1 MNKKK
6 EMKEQNSI
14 ADKIATRFLRLSI
27 AKKMLLGYLPLAVL
41 IILISIFALSN
52 LNRLNRINNT
62 IVERDAPLIEASDK
76 LIDHIIAQ
84 ELYGRRYAILKS
96 QEMLAL
102 FWKRSEEF
110 DNLVERIQT
119 LPDIKDKSFENLLS
133 IHTEYNKLFI
143 QWHIRKLSSQA
154 AQDYDKQIKDKQE
167 ELIKQIKDIAAQART
182 ELNRKFLMTADI
194 GNTAFVVTA
203 LVCSLGI
210 LFGIGAALLITGNI
224 SGVIRHLEHAT
235 REVSEGRFDY
245 TPGIKNQDEL
255 GGLARAFSEM
265 TKRLK
270 RLEEMYLDTNSL
282 TRLPGGL
289 AIENVLKKRL
299 NTSMPLA
306 FCLIDMDNF
315 KGFSDRYGYAKGS
328 EVIQATAR
336 IVEASVVKY
345 GTHEDFVGH
354 IGGDDFVVI
363 SSLNTFTKI
372 CNSIIDAFDK
382 KIPEFYDPEDRYRG
396 YIKGKTRQGQ
406 EIDFPIMTISIAVV
420 TNQQRRL
427 TSPAQVGK
435 LAAELKEYAKSI
447 PHSIYVVDK
456 RKEGT
461 EQPKPIQNVL
471 SFPKKAEAGKKG
483 EM

>member
-1 MNKKK
+1 
-6 EMKEQNSI
+6 
-14 ADKIATRFLRLSI
+14 
-27 AKKMLLGYLPLAVL
+27 
-41 IILISIFALSN
+41 
-52 LNRLNRINNT
+52 
-62 IVERDAPLIEASDK
+62 
-76 LIDHIIAQ
+76 
-84 ELYGRRYAILKS
+84 
-96 QEMLAL
+96 
-102 FWKRSEEF
+102 
-110 DNLVERIQT
+110 
-119 LPDIKDKSFENLLS
+119 
-133 IHTEYNKLFI
+133 
-143 QWHIRKLSSQA
+143 
-154 AQDYDKQIKDKQE
+154 
-167 ELIKQIKDIAAQART
+167 
-182 ELNRKFLMTADI
+182 MTADI

-270 RLEEMYLDTNSL
+270 RLEAMYLDTNSL

-299 NTSMPLA
+299 STSMPLA

-336 IVEASVVKY
+336 IVEAAVAEY

-382 KIPEFYDPEDRYRG
+382 KIPEFYDPEDRDRG

-406 EIDFPIMTISIAVV
+406 EIDFPIITISIAVV

-427 TSPAQVGK
+427 TNPAQVGK
-435 LAAELKEYAKSI
+435 IAAELKEYAKSI

-456 RKEGT
+456 RKEGA